1 MVRIVLLSGLN
12 STRTSVESSK
22 NFDTTRH
29 RGYFFTSYAATSR
42 SDFPVPTFHIR
53 TVPYLPPV
61 ASLFPS
67 KLKTAELS
75 SSCDLSTRCN
85 RPVATSHSFAS
96 FPLIVINVDHSE
108 RRVRIGTKC
117 STIDRRN

>member
-1 MVRIVLLSGLN
+1 MVRIVLLSGLH

-42 SDFPVPTFHIR
+42 SDFPVSTFHNR

-67 KLKTAELS
+67 KVKTAELS
-75 SSCDLSTRCN
+75 SSCAPLRTRCN
-85 RPVATSHSFAS
+85 RPVSTPHT
-96 FPLIVINVDHSE
+96 FPPFP
-108 RRVRIGTKC
+108 
-117 STIDRRN
+117 